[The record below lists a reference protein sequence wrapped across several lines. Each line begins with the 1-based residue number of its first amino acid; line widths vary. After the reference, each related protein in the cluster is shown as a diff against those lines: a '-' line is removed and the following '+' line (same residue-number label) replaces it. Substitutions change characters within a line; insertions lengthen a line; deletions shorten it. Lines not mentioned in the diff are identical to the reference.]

1 MRSQVLTRN
10 ITLVIPRDCVC
21 AGITPF
27 LSLLAD
33 AVEQHEQRS
42 RGLAHTKSRV
52 GRKTLHIR
60 VSHESTKD
68 GGVTEQQALWETRS
82 QGANLLWE
90 PRPVFSCLSEA
101 PCPACFV

>member
-1 MRSQVLTRN
+1 MQSQVLTRN
-10 ITLVIPRDCVC
+10 VTLFIPRDFVC

-42 RGLAHTKSRV
+42 RDLLHTKSRV
-52 GRKTLHIR
+52 GRKSFHIR

-68 GGVTEQQALWETRS
+68 GGVIAQQDLWETRS
-82 QGANLLWE
+82 LVADLPLM
-90 PRPVFSCLSEA
+90 SCLCEA
-101 PCPACFV
+101 PCSACFV